1 MTFAQ
6 TPLHR
11 ALQALTKG
19 RGSRLLGAGLCVAL
33 LSACTLSPDYHRP
46 ELNSTAAQFKHAEGW
61 TQATPSDAIARG
73 AWWEIYGDAGSMRWL
88 KSLTAATRPWR
99 NRKRNTAR
107 PRRWCAAAVQRC
119 SQAWT

>member
-11 ALQALTKG
+11 ALQALTRG

-61 TQATPSDAIARG
+61 TQASPSDAIARG
-73 AWWEIYGDAGSMRWL
+73 AWWEIYGDAGLNALVEELNRSNQTVAQSEAQYRL
-88 KSLTAATRPWR
+88 SLIHI
-99 NRKRNTAR
+99 
-107 PRRWCAAAVQRC
+107 
-119 SQAWT
+119 